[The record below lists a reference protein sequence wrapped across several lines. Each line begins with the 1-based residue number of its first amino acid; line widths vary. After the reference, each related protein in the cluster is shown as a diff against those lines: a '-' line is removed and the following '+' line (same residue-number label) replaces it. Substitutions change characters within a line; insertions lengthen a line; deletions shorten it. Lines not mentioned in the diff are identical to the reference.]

1 MDIIEKIKNQKIK
14 GYLTIKRRIIFEGA
28 IYHITQRAPGREL
41 IFVEDSDYLKLLSLL
56 KKTKNEFNLDLFC
69 FSLLPNHLHLLLRI
83 NDKNLSDAMKYL
95 FQGYAIYYNW
105 KYKRKG
111 HVFCGRFRSSL
122 CNSDAYL
129 LAASSYIHL
138 NPYKAGLT
146 GNFESYRWSSL
157 QLYLENPKK
166 SFVNSNEILLLL
178 DADEIKAREK
188 YRRILE
194 ESAGIPGGHLINIE
208 AVNSFIEKS
217 RRIVNKFYK
226 KKGSELD
233 EKIEKFRKKTR
244 ITEPEEKKARKYLI
258 QQLRA
263 SNYNINEICDLLD
276 ISRKTY
282 YNILNSNPNP

>member
-1 MDIIEKIKNQKIK
+1 MDIIERIKNEEIK

-41 IFVEDSDYLKLLSLL
+41 VFVEDSDYLKLLSLL
-56 KKTKNEFNLDLFC
+56 KKTTKEFNLDLFC
-69 FSLLPNHLHLLLRI
+69 FSLLPNHLHLLLKI
-83 NDKNLSDAMKYL
+83 NEKNLSEAMKYL

-105 KYKRKG
+105 RYKRKG

-146 GNFESYRWSSL
+146 ENFEDYRWSSL

-178 DADEIKAREK
+178 DAAEEKARRK
-188 YRRILE
+188 YRKILE
-194 ESAGIPGGHLINIE
+194 DSAEIPGGHLINIE
-208 AVNSFIEKS
+208 AVNSFIEKA
-217 RRIVNKFYK
+217 RRIVSKFYK

-233 EKIEKFRKKTR
+233 EKIEKFRKKAR

-258 QQLRA
+258 QQLCA
-263 SNYNINEICDLLD
+263 SRYTINEICDLLD

-282 YNILNSNPNP
+282 YNILNPTPNP